1 MDLGGSFHRSF
12 EENTEGYSVLVTEYE
27 ILEKEKYFERHHL
40 TTSNQSVADPYQYIM
55 EVTIKIRNQNNESG
69 NFNKSYRIKL
79 HQITVYA
86 RKLETSSTTV

>member
-55 EVTIKIRNQNNESG
+55 EVSPLRFGIKIT
-69 NFNKSYRIKL
+69 K
-79 HQITVYA
+79 V
-86 RKLETSSTTV
+86 ETSINLTG